1 MTNLGKKGLMHF
13 STSATRGVRV
23 ESQAEMKPKMK
34 PKADWSAAY
43 WIAVYGL
50 LTLVS

>member
-23 ESQAEMKPKMK
+23 ESQAEMKPK
-34 PKADWSAAY
+34 ADWSAAY